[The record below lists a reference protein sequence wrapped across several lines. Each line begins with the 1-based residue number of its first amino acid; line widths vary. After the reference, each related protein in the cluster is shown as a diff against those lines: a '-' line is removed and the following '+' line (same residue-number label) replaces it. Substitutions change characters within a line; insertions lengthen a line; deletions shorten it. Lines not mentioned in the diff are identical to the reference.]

1 MSAVAALV
9 FVTNLAA
16 LLYVLVPLRFGRL
29 PPAVPAMLR
38 LIQAVKPWGM
48 VEVFLLGML
57 VSLVKLAH
65 LASVQI
71 GVALW
76 SFAALMLLLAATA
89 ASFDAQGIWARVR
102 ALP

>member
-1 MSAVAALV
+1 
-9 FVTNLAA
+9 
-16 LLYVLVPLRFGRL
+16 VPLRFGRL
-29 PPAVPAMLR
+29 PPGVPALLR

-65 LASVQI
+65 LASVHI

-76 SFAALMLLLAATA
+76 SFAALMLLLCATA
-89 ASFDAQGIWARVR
+89 ASFDAQSIWARVR